1 MNEINIRFKE
11 ALDFLINKGYVN
23 GNKHFA
29 DKIGISPS
37 MVSEIISGRTSV
49 GIRTLLGFATFFAFI
64 SVSWLL
70 TGKGSMIE
78 PINKQ
83 SPDAANEALRQE
95 NQALKQKNR
104 EIEEKLNAINKVLK
118 GKI

>member
-37 MVSEIISGRTSV
+37 MVSDIISGRTSV
-49 GIRTLLGFATFFAFI
+49 GIRTLLGIATFFAFI
-64 SVSWLL
+64 SISWLL
-70 TGKGSMIE
+70 TGKGNMLDTNDNQ
-78 PINKQ
+78 NK
-83 SPDAANEALRQE
+83 DKMNEALKQE
-95 NQALKQKNR
+95 NQALKQRNK
-104 EIEEKLNAINKVLK
+104 ELEKTLNKINKISK
-118 GKI
+118 GS